1 VLGEVEARMVFFA
14 FGNSTLSVV
23 GFAASESEPHAG
35 PSVFPVCSRDESVCR
50 NERKDLEAR
59 RVVRV
64 ACSRTLLPDAAKG
77 TVRVRKLC
85 ARELWPPEPE
95 PPSHRKVQ
103 SFAAVISLRVGHNYL
118 ANYLVTHLMLPDIK
132 IRTKL
137 MRMILNLIKTHGL

>member
-77 TVRVRKLC
+77 YGASPEIVCQGTVAAGTGTTLPQKRYSRL
-85 ARELWPPEPE
+85 PP
-95 PPSHRKVQ
+95 
-103 SFAAVISLRVGHNYL
+103 
-118 ANYLVTHLMLPDIK
+118 
-132 IRTKL
+132 
-137 MRMILNLIKTHGL
+137 

>member
-77 TVRVRKLC
+77 YGASPEIVC
-85 ARELWPPEPE
+85 LWPPEPE
-95 PPSHRKVQ
+95 PPSHRRGTVVCRRNKP
-103 SFAAVISLRVGHNYL
+103 
-118 ANYLVTHLMLPDIK
+118 TC
-132 IRTKL
+132 RT
-137 MRMILNLIKTHGL
+137 